1 MKLGILAAHYTADL
15 AALRLEL
22 EELRALGY
30 ECIDYQGF
38 TETETELFSMSDE
51 AFEKYLRDVKEIL
64 DGVGLSV
71 SQTHGPW
78 RYPPQDATE
87 EDRAERFEKM
97 AKSIRGCA
105 LLGCPYMVIHNVM
118 PYGPRDLSREV
129 VWEIN
134 TEFMGRLIEVGREHG
149 VVVCMENMPFIHQ
162 HLATPKALLEFVRT
176 FDSPWLRLCLDT
188 GHAAVFKNG
197 TTPADAVRLW
207 GTEYL
212 RTMHVHDNDGRRDCH
227 WMPGKGVIDWADFA
241 AALQEIGYKGVLSLE
256 TAVPADVTEDRDAA
270 ERALANTAL
279 TLAGR

>member
-1 MKLGILAAHYTADL
+1 MKIGIMSGAYVNRYGLDAGFEKMREH
-15 AALRLEL
+15 
-22 EELRALGY
+22 GY
-30 ECIDYQGF
+30 EAIDDQSF
-38 TETETELFSMSDE
+38 AHTEGTLFRITEREFEATLTERRR
-51 AFEKYLRDVKEIL
+51 KYEQYGIT
-64 DGVGLSV
+64 V
-71 SQTHGPW
+71 SQIHGPW
-78 RYPPQDATE
+78 RYPIRDFTAA
-87 EDRAERFEKM
+87 DRAERFEKM

-134 TEFMGRLIEVGREHG
+134 AEFMGRLIEVGREHG

-270 ERALANTAL
+270 ERALAKTAL